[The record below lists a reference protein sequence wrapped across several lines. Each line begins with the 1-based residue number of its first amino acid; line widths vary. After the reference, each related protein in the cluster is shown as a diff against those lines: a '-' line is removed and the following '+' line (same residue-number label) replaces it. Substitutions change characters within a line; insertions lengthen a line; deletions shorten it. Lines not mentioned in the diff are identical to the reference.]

1 MAVESIA
8 ENVQSTADSIG
19 VAGAR
24 QRLLANI
31 ISNVAYTG
39 LTIVANFLL
48 TPFLIGRLG
57 IAAYGMIPLVNTI
70 TAYMAV
76 ITTALDTSVSRFLTI
91 DLEQH
96 DARLANRTFNAA
108 LFGILGIVT
117 FLGFI
122 AVGLALLF
130 PVLFKIPAGTE
141 ADVSW
146 LFLTVSVGFFISV
159 VGGVFAVAPFVHSQF
174 LWMNSANIV
183 ALLSRVLLTVGL
195 FLILPPRLWYSGG
208 GALVGSALS
217 TLIFIYLWRK
227 LTPQLHISF
236 RDFDRSRLFM
246 LLSMGGWVMVN
257 TAGAMLLSRVDLIVV
272 NSYFGAAMTGAYGSV
287 AQLSTLMDSLVTAI
301 SSVLRPVMLIKFS
314 QNDIEGL
321 KRVSIVS
328 VKILGFALA
337 LPAGLLCGFSS
348 PVLKMWL
355 GPSYQY
361 LSLLVVVLVSHFSIN
376 YSVRPLLY
384 VQNAYNKVRW
394 PGIATL
400 AAGLLDMVLAVLV
413 ARYTNWGYIGVA
425 LVGVLVWTL
434 KNSVYMPIYTAR
446 IMRFHWWTFYPGM
459 ATGLVATILVGFASY
474 GLTLVRMPQN
484 ILSLLVY
491 FIVVSVVYVVVVWLV
506 GFTNEDRRMLLD
518 LPPLK
523 YLNLSFLNI
532 KRA

>member
-1 MAVESIA
+1 MAVDSIA
-8 ENVQSTADSIG
+8 ENIQSTKDSIG
-19 VAGAR
+19 VEGAR
-24 QRLLANI
+24 QRLLSNI
-31 ISNVAYTG
+31 LSNVAYTG

-48 TPFLIGRLG
+48 TPFLIGHLG
-57 IAAYGMIPLVNTI
+57 IAAFGMIPLVNTI

-96 DARLANRTFNAA
+96 DVRLANRTFNAA
-108 LFGILGIVT
+108 LFGILAIVT
-117 FLGFI
+117 FLGII
-122 AVGLALLF
+122 AVILALLF
-130 PVLFKIPAGTE
+130 PVIFRVPAGTE
-141 ADVSW
+141 SDVSW
-146 LFLTVSVGFFISV
+146 LFITVSVGFFISV
-159 VGGVFAVAPFVHSQF
+159 IGGVFAVAPFVHSQF

-183 ALLSRVLLTVGL
+183 ALLARVLLTVGL

-227 LTPQLHISF
+227 LTPQLRISL
-236 RDFDRSRLFM
+236 RDFDRSRLM
-246 LLSMGGWVMVN
+246 VLLSMGGWVMVN

-314 QNDIEGL
+314 DNDIEGL
-321 KRVSIVS
+321 KRVSIIS

-348 PVLKMWL
+348 PILKMWL

-400 AAGLLDMVLAVLV
+400 AAGLLDLVLAVLV
-413 ARYTNWGYIGVA
+413 ARYTSWGYVGVA
-425 LVGVLVWTL
+425 LAGVFVWTL
-434 KNSVYMPIYTAR
+434 KNSVYMPIYTSR
-446 IMRFHWWTFYPGM
+446 IMHYPWWTFYPSM
-459 ATGLVATILVGFASY
+459 ATGLFATMFIGFASY
-474 GLTLVRMPQN
+474 GLTLLKMPEH
-484 ILSLLVY
+484 ILTLVFY
-491 FIVVSVVYVVVVWLV
+491 CAVVSVVYAVLVWLV
-506 GFTNEDRRMLLD
+506 GFTRDDRSMVLD
-518 LPPLK
+518 LPPFKYMNLK
-523 YLNLSFLNI
+523 FLNP